1 MWNLSYR
8 GSRLNGED
16 GNNCFGAIRVFVWP
30 RQSIIGN
37 KDPGDF
43 VIAVCELSGQLLI
56 YDRKKFENITQ
67 AEIDLAL
74 TETCQE
80 VFNQVRPKV
89 IDLFQWK
96 LSILICGDMEA
107 KMKYKTDYTIFL
119 YLN

>member
-1 MWNLSYR
+1 
-8 GSRLNGED
+8 
-16 GNNCFGAIRVFVWP
+16 
-30 RQSIIGN
+30 
-37 KDPGDF
+37 

-89 IDLFQWK
+89 IDLFQ
-96 LSILICGDMEA
+96 
-107 KMKYKTDYTIFL
+107 
-119 YLN
+119 

>member
-1 MWNLSYR
+1 
-8 GSRLNGED
+8 
-16 GNNCFGAIRVFVWP
+16 
-30 RQSIIGN
+30 
-37 KDPGDF
+37 
-43 VIAVCELSGQLLI
+43 
-56 YDRKKFENITQ
+56 
-67 AEIDLAL
+67 L

-80 VFNQVRPKV
+80 VFNRVRPKV